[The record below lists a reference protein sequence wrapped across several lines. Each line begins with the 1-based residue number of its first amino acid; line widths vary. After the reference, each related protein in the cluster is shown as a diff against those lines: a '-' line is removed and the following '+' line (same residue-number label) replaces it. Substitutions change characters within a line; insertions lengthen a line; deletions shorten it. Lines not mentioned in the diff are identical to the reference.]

1 MVFNLDFRCL
11 KDSWWWKFLEN
22 GYFFEKVPSLS
33 NRDVVLVS
41 LTVTVF
47 QMMICTPSYLNSH
60 FRSTYFIFQ
69 NYSFAAREPR
79 GKMLLVISTFPFYV
93 IRFLISDQAWLSS
106 FLIFK
111 GTLFFDEQESVKSEV
126 GKHYS
131 ASFAFLFSELHS
143 LSKLHLF
150 KPPIFYLSSIFV
162 NN

>member
-1 MVFNLDFRCL
+1 MLGVPYQVFTRAPLVPKGRAPIVHIQTTNQRCAGKLYWIWHPKHVLRSGRCSNFRKNSLNRSLVFNLDFRCL

-79 GKMLLVISTFPFYV
+79 GKMLLGYFHI
-93 IRFLISDQAWLSS
+93 S
-106 FLIFK
+106 FLC
-111 GTLFFDEQESVKSEV
+111 
-126 GKHYS
+126 H
-131 ASFAFLFSELHS
+131 
-143 LSKLHLF
+143 
-150 KPPIFYLSSIFV
+150 
-162 NN
+162 